1 MTEQSVRPTR
11 NLYGIHALVWVGG
24 WSEPEARQA
33 IAATKEAGFDLIELA
48 ALDPTTFDAE
58 LTARLL
64 AEHDLGAGVSLGL
77 GEDTDVSS
85 EDPDVVKRGRA
96 LLLDAL
102 HLTRDVGGRYLGG
115 VIFSKLGRYAA
126 PVTEQGRAN
135 SVESI
140 AWLADEAAASGIT
153 LGLEFCNRYE
163 TNVLNTTAQ
172 TLDFIDEVGRDNVVA
187 HLDVYHMN
195 IEEVSFTDAVHAA
208 AAAGRLGYVHL
219 GESHRGALG
228 TGSIPWDEFFTALH
242 DVGYDGVMTFES
254 FSTEVVHPTLSSN
267 LAIWRNTWSDGMQL
281 ARSAREFIRT
291 HYEEQ
296 RSQS

>member
-1 MTEQSVRPTR
+1 MTGAPVP
-11 NLYGIHALVWVGG
+11 NVFGIHALVWVGG
-24 WSEPEARQA
+24 WSEAEARKA
-33 IAATKEAGFDLIELA
+33 IASTKQAGFDLIELTA
-48 ALDPTTFDAE
+48 MDPSTFDAD

-64 AEHDLGAGVSLGL
+64 AEHGVTAAVSMGL

-85 EDPDVVKRGRA
+85 EDPESVERGRA

-102 HLTRDVGGRYLGG
+102 RLTRDVGGTYLGG
-115 VIFSKLGRYAA
+115 VIFSKLGRYASPPTA
-126 PVTEQGRAN
+126 RGRAN
-135 SVESI
+135 SIESI
-140 AWLADEAAASGIT
+140 AWLADEAAACGIT

-163 TNVLNTTAQ
+163 TNVLNTTEQ
-172 TLDFIDEVGRDNVVA
+172 TLSFIDAVGRNNVVA

-208 AAAGRLGYVHL
+208 SVAGKLGYVHL

-242 DVGYDGVMTFES
+242 EVDYGGVMTFES
-254 FSTEVVHPTLSSN
+254 FSSEVVHTALSSN
-267 LAIWRNTWSDGMQL
+267 LAIWRNTWSDGMEL

-291 HYEEQ
+291 RYEQ
-296 RSQS
+296 PKGHAWPA